1 MYFKNEYK
9 WKLASQRVKQVSSHK
24 STALTGDAMLTPAF
38 SLLVKHLTDIL
49 VTSAPNTY
57 VLLYFCNWTLGLKL

>member
-1 MYFKNEYK
+1 
-9 WKLASQRVKQVSSHK
+9 
-24 STALTGDAMLTPAF
+24 MLTPAF